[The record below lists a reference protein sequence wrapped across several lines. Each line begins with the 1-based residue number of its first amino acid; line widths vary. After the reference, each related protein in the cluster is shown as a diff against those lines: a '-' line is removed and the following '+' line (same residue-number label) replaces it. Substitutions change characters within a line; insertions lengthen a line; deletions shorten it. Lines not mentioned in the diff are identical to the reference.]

1 MYYLSKEDT
10 EKGKI
15 LPLSKVVI
23 FKPSSWKQ
31 QVQYLEQLIDIL
43 VRNTATGEVSLK

>member
-1 MYYLSKEDT
+1 MCYLNKEDT

-15 LPLSKVVI
+15 LPLSKAVI
-23 FKPSSWKQ
+23 FKPSSLKQ